1 MWCSKGNIV
10 IPINVNLF
18 SSNVIVFF
26 NVILINV
33 SVSGWYTKMLQNIFP
48 CNAMLSSNII
58 LIDVYFV
65 IIPET

>member
-1 MWCSKGNIV
+1 M
-10 IPINVNLF
+10 
-18 SSNVIVFF
+18 
-26 NVILINV
+26 

-65 IIPET
+65 IIPETWSGSAKIINKFLSKEPLKHLPSLS